1 MVSGN
6 DILAE
11 VEEKCLARR
20 ETLDDVDA
28 ATLNEDN
35 GLRARRDK
43 GRSAYRDIPGVWW
56 SYAYD

>member
-20 ETLDDVDA
+20 ETLDDADA
-28 ATLNEDN
+28 ATLNEND
-35 GLRARRDK
+35 GLRARRDNER
-43 GRSAYRDIPGVWW
+43 GAYRDIPGVWW
-56 SYAYD
+56 SYEYD

>member
-20 ETLDDVDA
+20 ETLDDADA
-28 ATLNEDN
+28 ATLNEND

-43 GRSAYRDIPGVWW
+43 ERSAYRDIPDG
-56 SYAYD
+56 